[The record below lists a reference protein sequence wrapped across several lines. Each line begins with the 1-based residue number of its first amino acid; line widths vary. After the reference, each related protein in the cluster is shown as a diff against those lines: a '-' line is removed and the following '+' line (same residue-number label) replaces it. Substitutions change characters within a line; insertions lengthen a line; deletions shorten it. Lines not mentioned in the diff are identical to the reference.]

1 MLPSLNHLSLPSNWQ
16 HVHLADTDSTMLQL
30 QCPTYTHSTKEFVL
44 MTTDYQTAGHGQKG
58 TSWEAERG
66 ENLLFSFVF
75 HPTLIPAIQQFALS
89 EALALGIRAALLSF
103 VGEGITV
110 KWPNDIYW
118 QDKKI
123 AGMLLTHT
131 LCGATIATTLTGVG
145 LNVNQRTFISDAPN
159 PISLRQIIGKDVPR
173 HQVLEALLQAFELR
187 YRQIQKGD
195 YDALHQEYMQC
206 LYCGKGLH
214 TYEDAAGRFQASI
227 QHISSTGMLH
237 LKRADGIEKVYA
249 FKEVKLIN

>member
-1 MLPSLNHLSLPSNWQ
+1 
-16 HVHLADTDSTMLQL
+16 
-30 QCPTYTHSTKEFVL
+30 
-44 MTTDYQTAGHGQKG
+44 
-58 TSWEAERG
+58 
-66 ENLLFSFVF
+66 LLFSFVF
-75 HPTLIPAIQQFALS
+75 HPTLIPAFQQFALS

-187 YRQIQKGD
+187 YRQIQQGD

-237 LKRADGIEKVYA
+237 LKRADGVEKVYA

>member
-1 MLPSLNHLSLPSNWQ
+1 MQPFLTKLSLPDNWQ
-16 HVHLADTDSTMLQL
+16 HVHLEQTDSTMVQL
-30 QCPTYTHSTKEFVL
+30 QRPEHVHSTKEFVL

-66 ENLLFSFVF
+66 KNLLFGFVF
-75 HPTLIPAIQQFALS
+75 HPTHIPALQQFALS

-103 VGEGITV
+103 VDEGITV

-118 QDKKI
+118 HDKKI

-131 LCGATIATTLTGVG
+131 LCGTTIATTLTGVG
-145 LNVNQRTFISDAPN
+145 LNVNQRAFVSDAPN
-159 PISLRQIIGKDVPR
+159 PVSLRQIVGEDVSR
-173 HQVLEALLQAFELR
+173 QQVLTSLLQAFEQR
-187 YRQIQKGD
+187 YRQLQQGN
-195 YDALHQEYMQC
+195 YHSLHQEYMQC
-206 LYCGKGLH
+206 LYCSEGFH
-214 TYEDAAGRFQASI
+214 TYEDATGQFEASI

-249 FKEVKLIN
+249 FKEVKLIH

>member
-1 MLPSLNHLSLPSNWQ
+1 MPFSLTHLSLPPNWE
-16 HVHLADTDSTMLQL
+16 HIHLLETDSTMLQL
-30 QCPTYTHSTKEFVL
+30 QRPEYVHGPKEFVL
-44 MTTDYQTAGHGQKG
+44 MTTDYQTVGHGQKG

-66 ENLLFSFVF
+66 KNLLFGFVF
-75 HPTLIPAIQQFALS
+75 HPTTIPALQQFALS

-118 QDKKI
+118 HDKKI

-131 LCGATIATTLTGVG
+131 LCGTTIATTLTGVG
-145 LNVNQRTFISDAPN
+145 LNVNQRAFVSDAPN
-159 PISLRQIIGKDVPR
+159 PVSLRQIVGEDISR
-173 HQVLEALLQAFELR
+173 QQVLEALLQAFEQR
-187 YRQIQKGD
+187 YHQIQQGN

-206 LYCGKGLH
+206 LYCHEGLH
-214 TYEDAAGRFQASI
+214 TYEDATGRFEASI

-249 FKEVKLIN
+249 FKEVKLIH

>member
-30 QCPTYTHSTKEFVL
+30 QRPTYTHSTKEFVL

-75 HPTLIPAIQQFALS
+75 HPTLIPALQQFALS

-123 AGMLLTHT
+123 AG
-131 LCGATIATTLTGVG
+131 
-145 LNVNQRTFISDAPN
+145 DAPH
-159 PISLRQIIGKDVPR
+159 PHALRCDDCYHTHGSRAQRQPTHF
-173 HQVLEALLQAFELR
+173 HQ
-187 YRQIQKGD
+187 
-195 YDALHQEYMQC
+195 QC
-206 LYCGKGLH
+206 L
-214 TYEDAAGRFQASI
+214 
-227 QHISSTGMLH
+227 QHLMAWYVLAYDLT
-237 LKRADGIEKVYA
+237 
-249 FKEVKLIN
+249 

>member
-30 QCPTYTHSTKEFVL
+30 QRPTYTHSTKEFVL

-75 HPTLIPAIQQFALS
+75 HPTLIPALQQFALS

-123 AGMLLTHT
+123 AGILLTHT

-145 LNVNQRTFISDAPN
+145 LNVNQRTFISDAPT
-159 PISLRQIIGKDVPR
+159 PY
-173 HQVLEALLQAFELR
+173 R
-187 YRQIQKGD
+187 YVR
-195 YDALHQEYMQC
+195 
-206 LYCGKGLH
+206 
-214 TYEDAAGRFQASI
+214 S
-227 QHISSTGMLH
+227 
-237 LKRADGIEKVYA
+237 
-249 FKEVKLIN
+249 